1 MQHKLQ
7 VAASA
12 IPHPR
17 IIGRA
22 GVRRASPKM
31 ARETARRNLA
41 MRREP
46 KSFTVE
52 VKRRPGAAKKPAPF
66 VPAPVDEPRQPA
78 DALFQ
83 APKEAAA
90 AAEPARRILPCLVTE
105 AAIDA
110 AQAEAISEVEPVRRR
125 GRPRK
130 EPRPDDPAPLAPRK
144 RGRPRKNP
152 VIAVSFDDEEDE
164 SGPAIAAPPVVALPP
179 LTLSERAVAR
189 RGAVSALPRGERW
202 KRRLPKVLR

>member
-1 MQHKLQ
+1 
-7 VAASA
+7 
-12 IPHPR
+12 
-17 IIGRA
+17 
-22 GVRRASPKM
+22 
-31 ARETARRNLA
+31 

-66 VPAPVDEPRQPA
+66 PAPPADEPRRPA

-83 APKEAAA
+83 QP
-90 AAEPARRILPCLVTE
+90 AAEMTSANEPERRILPCLVTE

-110 AQAEAISEVEPVRRR
+110 AQAEAFSDVEPVRRR

-130 EPRPDDPAPLAPRK
+130 EPRPDDAAPLAPRK

-152 VIAVSFDDEEDE
+152 VISIPFDDGEDDVA
-164 SGPAIAAPPVVALPP
+164 PTVAARQVVNLPP
-179 LTLSERAVAR
+179 LTLSGRAAAR

-202 KRRLPKVLR
+202 KRRLPRILR